1 MDTIFNL
8 IFWTSVY
15 SSLVAI
21 IIIISKKL
29 LKNIIS
35 PRWHYILWVILLL
48 KLINP
53 FGPESIISIFN
64 AVPQIQSTSMSNVTD
79 AVIPLVAIQEE
90 ITNDHT
96 LPEPS
101 ISAFDTIQKAVPYI
115 WLAGFIIMISW
126 LLIANIHLRYKIRK
140 TSVEVPANINQI
152 SNECKARMGIIK
164 NITVVVQD
172 AISSPAIINIF
183 KPKVLISLKVT
194 ELNSKDISY
203 ILLHELAHC
212 KRGDTFVNQVMA
224 VLQCIH
230 WFNPLIWYCFKL
242 MRQDMELATDEKV
255 LELFGDGCQKEYG
268 NALLNVVETYKGN
281 KLAPKLIGMVDD
293 KKSLEKRIKMIKLN
307 MLFKSRKRIVVV
319 IGIACVLTLSAL
331 LLTNAV
337 VDRSADEAD
346 VAGNSGVTDS
356 TKGYG
361 EADVSGNSG
370 VTDTSKGAGV
380 AEVSGNSGV
389 TDTSKQINN
398 AEVATLVNSD
408 NNDFQLTISPDKYS
422 PAMSSTP
429 GFKFTPVNSDNTV
442 KYECSTNSGEFLTWE
457 KSIITQLGKQCDI
470 NSGESIYWS
479 PLSSGDKA
487 EIAVT
492 IKMVKDDKV
501 LSQKQVIIEKIDEI
515 LYSVKSID
523 NIVINTQP
531 TTIDEAVSQAI
542 KGQRK
547 AYATGEFATE
557 GHVILKETEN
567 KGIITAY
574 TIASFGYFSFE
585 NGIFTKVSGSGNVP
599 TVIKFTKDD
608 KGQYFLKEY
617 IEPQD
622 GARYAKSLKD
632 MFPSELQDK
641 LHNDYPEIIQMQ
653 EQQAKAYLESIGRTD
668 WVSYRIKKNSL
679 NIDIEASNKLFSEL
693 TKNDEF
699 LNNCP
704 TWIGTREVIEAG
716 ESFIYRT
723 LQDKNEKGYDRV
735 IFRKLNMADTV
746 IEERIYTIKGHEPF
760 LEDIKINK

>member
-35 PRWHYILWVILLL
+35 PRWHYILWVILIL

-101 ISAFDTIQKAVPYI
+101 ISAFDAIQKAVPYI
-115 WLAGFIIMISW
+115 WLAGCIIMISW

-140 TSVEVPANINQI
+140 TTVEVPDNINQI
-152 SNECKARMGIIK
+152 LNECKARMGIIK

-172 AISSPAIINIF
+172 AISSPAIINVF
-183 KPKVLISLKVT
+183 KPKVLVT
-194 ELNSKDISY
+194 SKIAELNTKDISY
-203 ILLHELAHC
+203 ILMHELSHC

-307 MLFKSRKRIVVV
+307 MLFKSRKKIVVV

-337 VDRSADEAD
+337 VDKSTDEADVAGSSSVTDSSKVADEAD
-346 VAGNSGVTDS
+346 VAGSSGVADS
-356 TKGYG
+356 TKGAG
-361 EADVSGNSG
+361 E
-370 VTDTSKGAGV
+370 

-389 TDTSKQINN
+389 TDTSIQTNN
-398 AEVATLVNSD
+398 AEGATLVNSD

-429 GFKFTPVNSDNTV
+429 GFKFTPVNSDNTM
-442 KYECSTNSGEFLTWE
+442 KYECATNAGEFLTWE

-501 LSQKQVIIEKIDEI
+501 LSQKQVIIKKIDEI
-515 LYSVKSID
+515 IYSVKSIE
-523 NIVINTQP
+523 NIVQP
-531 TTIDEAVSQAI
+531 RTIDEAVSQAI
-542 KGQRK
+542 KAQRK

-557 GHVILKETEN
+557 GHVILKETES

-585 NGIFTKVSGSGNVP
+585 NSIFTKVSGSGNIP

-622 GARYAKSLKD
+622 GARYAKSLKE
-632 MFPSELQDK
+632 MFPFELQDK
-641 LHNDYPEIIQMQ
+641 LHDDYPEIIQMQ

-679 NIDIEASNKLFSEL
+679 NIDIEASNKLFAEL

-716 ESFIYRT
+716 ESFVYRT
-723 LQDKNEKGYDRV
+723 SQDKNDKGYDRV
-735 IFRKLNMADTV
+735 TFRKLNKAGQV
-746 IEERIYTIKGHEPF
+746 IEERIYTIKGHEPY
-760 LEDIKINK
+760 LEEIKVDK